1 MPMRPIILLPITT
14 TLFMLAACE
23 PDSSRQAA
31 SNDAVTVDIAG
42 PSAQAPSINTST
54 SAEKPRAAPIA
65 TPQTGFAGLWAINQA
80 ACKSPPW
87 HFTERD
93 LTTKGEV
100 YCSFKQI
107 KPVADGYDIDAVCA
121 AEGDEVAETMQ
132 LRLKNAGSTM
142 TVSSD
147 QTYKP
152 IDLIRCE
159 R

>member
-1 MPMRPIILLPITT
+1 MRSTILFPITT
-14 TLFMLAACE
+14 TALLALAACDRN
-23 PDSSRQAA
+23 PSRQEV

-42 PSAQAPSINTST
+42 PTTQTAPADASQPAQQSRPT
-54 SAEKPRAAPIA
+54 PIA
-65 TPQTGFAGLWAINQA
+65 APQTGFAGLWAVDEKS
-80 ACKSPPW
+80 CKSPPW

-107 KPVADGYDIDAVCA
+107 KPVADGYDIDTVCA
-121 AEGDEVAETMQ
+121 AEGDEVAETMR
-132 LRLKNAGSTM
+132 LRLKNAGKAM

-152 IDLIRCE
+152 IDLIRCQG
-159 R
+159 